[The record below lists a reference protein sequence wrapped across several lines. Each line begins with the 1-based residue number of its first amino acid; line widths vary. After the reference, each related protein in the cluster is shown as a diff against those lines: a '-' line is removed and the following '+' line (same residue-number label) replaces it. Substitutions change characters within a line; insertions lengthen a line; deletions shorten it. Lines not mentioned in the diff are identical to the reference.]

1 MFFLRLNNSG
11 FEKEDKHESLQS
23 QYSLFADAG
32 YTDREFYKKYP
43 TIFHLR
49 RALAERASE
58 EKTDLRL
65 YYLALHHIVKYRGHF
80 LFEGDSISDIRD
92 IKKLFEEF
100 NAVAEDIFPEGD
112 IRLPLEKAEAFRALA
127 LSAKGIRDKKKTGKN
142 FLKQIRLRWRSW
154 LGFCWEQRQKSE

>member
-1 MFFLRLNNSG
+1 M
-11 FEKEDKHESLQS
+11 
-23 QYSLFADAG
+23 
-32 YTDREFYKKYP
+32 
-43 TIFHLR
+43 
-49 RALAERASE
+49 AERASGR
-58 EKTDLRL
+58 KKRFAPLL
-65 YYLALHHIVKYRGHF
+65 SCLAHIVKYRGHF

-127 LSAKGIRDKKKTGKN
+127 LSAKGIRDKRKRGKN